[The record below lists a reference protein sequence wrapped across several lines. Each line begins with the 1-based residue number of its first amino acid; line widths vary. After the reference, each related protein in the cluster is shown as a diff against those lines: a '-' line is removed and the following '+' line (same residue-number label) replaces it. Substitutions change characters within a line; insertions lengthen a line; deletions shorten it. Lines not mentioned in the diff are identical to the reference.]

1 MSFRRDLVWQQVE
14 LSASAGLAH
23 QAARYALAIDQEPLP
38 ADVVHQAKRCVLDAL
53 GCAIGAL
60 EAPGRELMEAVV
72 AEIGGPA
79 EATIIGSGRR
89 TTALNASLVNSLLVR
104 FLDFNDVG
112 GGGHNSDALASL
124 LAVAERE
131 RRSGAELLTAL
142 VVSYEL
148 GARFADAVT
157 GRPVGRPIAG
167 SLEEKG
173 WTKDIRAGFNQ
184 PPALGRLLGL
194 TEVQIANAI
203 GICLSHTLPLGIL
216 DAHREEA
223 TMAKNL
229 RYGWAAHDAI
239 LACLLARRGFTGPRR
254 IIESDV
260 GVAAVV
266 ARGEMDLDRLVDFS
280 GWRILETR
288 FKSLPLNGTTHG
300 HVLATLGI
308 VIDEDLHPDD
318 IAAVRIRA
326 PVREARHTTAPP
338 KKYPRNAESA
348 DHSAH
353 YANAIAIRDR
363 AISAESIEPP
373 NFTDPVVLDLIE
385 RITVEPDPTLG
396 YYQGA
401 SEIFTRDGRRF
412 ERRIDEPHGFGSS
425 PLSDR
430 EIEDKVRGLAA
441 GRVEPD
447 QIERLIEACWGL
459 DQLDDLSRLTRL
471 LVIEST

>member
-1 MSFRRDLVWQQVE
+1 MD
-14 LSASAGLAH
+14 
-23 QAARYALAIDQEPLP
+23 
-38 ADVVHQAKRCVLDAL
+38 
-53 GCAIGAL
+53 
-60 EAPGRELMEAVV
+60 AVV

-89 TTALNASLVNSLLVR
+89 TTAPNASLVNSLLVR

-124 LAVAERE
+124 LAIAERE
-131 RRSGAELLTAL
+131 RRTGAELLTAL

-157 GRPVGRPIAG
+157 SRPVGRPIVG
-167 SLEEKG
+167 SLED

-194 TEVQIANAI
+194 TEEQIANAI

-229 RYGWAAHDAI
+229 RYDWAAHDAI

-266 ARGEMDLDRLVDFS
+266 ARGEMDLDGLADFS

-288 FKSLPLNGTTHG
+288 FKSLALNGTTHG

-308 VIDEDLHPDD
+308 VVDEDLHPDD

-326 PVREARHTTAPP
+326 PVREVRRTTAPP

-353 YANAIAIRDR
+353 FANAIAIRDR
-363 AISAESIEPP
+363 AISAASVEPR

-385 RITVEPDPTLG
+385 RITVEPDPALG

-401 SEIFTRDGRRF
+401 SEIVTRDGRRF
-412 ERRIDEPHGFGSS
+412 ERQVSEPHGFGDS

-441 GRVEPD
+441 GLVEPQ
-447 QIERLIEACWGL
+447 QIERLIETCWGL
-459 DQLDDLSRLTRL
+459 DRLDDLSRLTRL
-471 LVIEST
+471 LVIGSG